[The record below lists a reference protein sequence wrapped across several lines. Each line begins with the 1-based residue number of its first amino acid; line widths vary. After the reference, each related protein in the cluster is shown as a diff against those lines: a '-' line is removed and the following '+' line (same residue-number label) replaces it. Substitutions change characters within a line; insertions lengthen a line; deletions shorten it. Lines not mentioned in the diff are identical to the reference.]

1 MPYWLNLIIAIVA
14 VLAGTK
20 LFGRLVARLG
30 QSGSLGE
37 IIAGVVLGGSAL
49 KLLDPHDPIIHA
61 LSQAG
66 ILVVLFSA
74 GLYTNPSALLRPGK
88 GARPVA
94 VAGVVVPF
102 VLGAGAIY
110 FLGGTW
116 IEALIAGAAMGA
128 TSVHVSVRAL
138 RELGMLDSGEGRVV
152 QGAAVIDDAISLAIV
167 AVVMGLVTEASSTA
181 DLVLRSLLVPSAF
194 IAGLL
199 FDAKGLSGNVERV
212 TTWLYWVL
220 APFLFAVTGA
230 LLDLRAIAGGRALL
244 LTGVLVLVGTI
255 GKVVAGWAP
264 RQFAGNR
271 LIVGAAMVPRGAIGL
286 IFAQLGLAAGAI
298 EGSLFAA
305 IVLLVFV
312 TSILTPPTLKSI
324 ARSHAAANAP
334 AV

>member
-1 MPYWLNLIIAIVA
+1 MPYWLNLLIAIAA
-14 VLAGTK
+14 VLLGTK
-20 LFGRLVARLG
+20 VLGRLAARLG

-37 IIAGVVLGGSAL
+37 IIAGVVLGASVL
-49 KLLDPHDPIIHA
+49 KLVDPHDPIIHA

-74 GLYTNPSALLRPGK
+74 GLYTNPASLLRPGS
-88 GARPVA
+88 GARSVA
-94 VAGVVVPF
+94 IAGVAAPF

-110 FLGGTW
+110 YLGGTW

-138 RELGMLDSGEGRVV
+138 RELNMLDSNEGRVI

-181 DLVLRSLLVPSAF
+181 DLILRSLLVPSAF

-199 FDAKGLSGNVERV
+199 FDARGMSGNVERV
-212 TTWLYWVL
+212 TTWLYWAL
-220 APFLFAVTGA
+220 APFFFAVTGA
-230 LLDLRAIAGGRALL
+230 LLDLRAIAGGRALML
-244 LTGVLVLVGTI
+244 AGALIVVGTI
-255 GKVVAGWAP
+255 GKVLAGWAP

-271 LIVGAAMVPRGAIGL
+271 MIVGTAMVPRGAIGL

-312 TSILTPPTLKSI
+312 TSIVTPPTLKAI
-324 ARSHAAANAP
+324 ARSRSAVNAAP
-334 AV
+334 A